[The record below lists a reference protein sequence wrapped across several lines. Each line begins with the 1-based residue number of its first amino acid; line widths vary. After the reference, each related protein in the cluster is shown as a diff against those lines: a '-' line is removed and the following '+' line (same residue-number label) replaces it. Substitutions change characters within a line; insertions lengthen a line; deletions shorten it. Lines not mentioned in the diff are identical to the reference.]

1 MAANLVPL
9 SRVLLDRIAAM
20 GIDPGAVLRRAG
32 ISPSRLTGA
41 YPQVTTREQFA
52 VWRALADVAPSRDV
66 GLRLGSEA
74 EPLQANVAVLA
85 ALHAPTFAEAL
96 TRLARYKRLVC
107 AEEVIVEVERGEARI
122 EFRWIHAAEPLPPL
136 LVECAFTALLEMVKR
151 GSGERLVPLR
161 IELARRRADA
171 ALLRRHFGCAVV
183 FDAPADRVVLDRSEL
198 ARPFRIQNAELC
210 ALLLPA
216 LDAAV
221 DERLRS
227 RSLIDDVRAALRRRL
242 TGQPVK
248 LEQIARDVG
257 LTPRTLQR
265 RLVQAGTSYQ
275 ALLDEVRRDTA
286 RRLLAA
292 TEMGTGEIAFLL
304 GFAELNSFTR
314 AFRAW
319 EDTTPLRW
327 REAARRPAAAPS
339 RRPPRR
345 AARRSSARRAAA

>member
-1 MAANLVPL
+1 MTADLIPL
-9 SRVLLDRIAAM
+9 SRVFFDRIATM
-20 GIDPGAVLRRAG
+20 GVDPGTVLRRAG
-32 ISPSRLTGA
+32 ISPAQLTVEH
-41 YPQVTTREQFA
+41 PRVTTREYFA
-52 VWRALADVAPSRDV
+52 MWRALGEVAPSREI

-74 EPLQANVAVLA
+74 EPLQLNVAVLA

-96 TRLARYKRLVC
+96 ARLARYKRLGC
-107 AEEVIVEVERGEARI
+107 AEEVLVQVTRGEARI

-136 LVECAFTALLEMVKR
+136 LVECVFAALLDLVKR

-161 IELARRRADA
+161 VELARRRADA

-183 FDAPADRVVLDRSEL
+183 FDAPADRVVVDKSEL
-198 ARPFRIQNAELC
+198 ARPFRIPNADLC

-221 DERLRS
+221 GEQLRS
-227 RSLIDDVRAALRRRL
+227 RSVVDDVRAALRRRL
-242 TGQPVK
+242 NGQPVK
-248 LEQIARDVG
+248 MAQIARDVG

-265 RLVQAGTSYQ
+265 RLGKACASYQ
-275 ALLDEVRRDTA
+275 ALLDEVRRETA

-292 TEMGTGEIAFLL
+292 TELGTGEIAFVL

-319 EDTTPLRW
+319 EETTPLRW
-327 REAARRPAAAPS
+327 REASRHSAAAGSRPA
-339 RRPPRR
+339 RPPG
-345 AARRSSARRAAA
+345 A